1 MRWNL
6 ARGSRWTRPIVGI
19 RVQGNPI
26 ARRPHF
32 LKDLNDGSDLAQ
44 VTLWACVGPASGSS
58 PASLPSAHPAACG
71 PSRDLVSKGPGSGQP
86 YSAAASQAAAAW
98 VNPVKPQTLRWPRLL
113 PLRLRPVQRVSTE
126 PGCSTAPRRVPCRS
140 PADGTSESEAPAA
153 GPAPPPPP
161 PPPPPPAPAA
171 RPEGQ
176 YRARMQHCPSPQQV
190 TC

>member
-98 VNPVKPQTLRWPRLL
+98 VNPVKPQTLLL
-113 PLRLRPVQRVSTE
+113 MFLKGA
-126 PGCSTAPRRVPCRS
+126 PGPCR
-140 PADGTSESEAPAA
+140 G
-153 GPAPPPPP
+153 G
-161 PPPPPPAPAA
+161 
-171 RPEGQ
+171 
-176 YRARMQHCPSPQQV
+176 RARGRV
-190 TC
+190 DVFLIAV